1 MTNQSLSTIRE
12 KLAELEHIQW
22 AHWTAYM
29 LDNQTPENIK
39 RWRRQIN
46 THYSELS
53 ETEKDSDRKWADKV
67 LEILKDTSFA
77 DLSPNKKL

>member
-1 MTNQSLSTIRE
+1 MTNQLPSTIRE

-29 LDNQTPENIK
+29 LDNLTLENIE
-39 RWRRQIN
+39 RWRQQIN

-53 ETEKDSDRKWADKV
+53 ETEKDSDRKWADRV
-67 LEILKDTSFA
+67 LEILKDSSCVH
-77 DLSPNKKL
+77 LNSNE